1 MVTKR
6 GLFSRFGGRQPGAPA
21 PPPPPEPAPP
31 PPPPPPQE
39 IDEDLQELLD
49 ELAAD
54 VDEIADALE
63 HLNNMNLAQLQ
74 EYAGRV
80 ATILIDHYEKTKAQ
94 LPDGLEDALKE
105 NILNNVARYAENPEL
120 MTMAERERLRRVAG
134 ILVAAIED
142 HMAFLQQ
149 PQAGGG
155 KKRCRKCGLL
165 KA

>member
-21 PPPPPEPAPP
+21 PPPPPEPEPAPP
-31 PPPPPPQE
+31 PPPAPV
-39 IDEDLQELLD
+39 DEDLQELLD

-54 VDEIADALE
+54 VDEVADGRD
-63 HLNNMNLAQLQ
+63 NMMNMNLAQLQ

-94 LPDGLEDALKE
+94 LPAELEDALKE
-105 NILNNVARYAENPEL
+105 NILNNVTRYAENPEL

-142 HMAFLQQ
+142 HMAFLQE